1 MGENVPAGLTV
12 LMLEPMVSSVVGHE
26 SSGTEV

>member
-12 LMLEPMVSSVVGHE
+12 LMLEPMVSVVGHE
-26 SSGTEV
+26 SSGTAV